1 MTDPIL
7 IRRKHFERLEDVLKD
22 LSVVA
27 SNLITPHTP
36 RQTTMRMASAQA
48 TIATV
53 CSELREEWEAEKKAA
68 QPKKLDLS

>member
-48 TIATV
+48 TIASV
-53 CSELREEWEAEKKAA
+53 CDELKTEWSQAKKDA